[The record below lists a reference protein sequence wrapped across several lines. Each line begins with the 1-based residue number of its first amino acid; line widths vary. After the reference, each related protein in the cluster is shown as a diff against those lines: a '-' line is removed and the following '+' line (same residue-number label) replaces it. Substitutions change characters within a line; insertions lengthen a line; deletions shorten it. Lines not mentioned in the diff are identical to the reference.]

1 MDDFMKYSL
10 FDEIIKEAEDDEAGG
25 GEETAAADNADTN
38 GDGEVSDDEAN
49 AAATEEGDAA
59 DEEFDVDTDIPEGDD
74 EGGDDAGDDNNNDTV
89 DTSSSPPDTSPASDD
104 EVKPANTNIFDTLT
118 AEEQN
123 IKIKELKK
131 SYQNLYATID
141 DILNRINNMD
151 IDEDTLDVMSR
162 VTITLCNL
170 KDELANYFIHIFNL
184 RSYLEND
191 IKFNEFLAIL
201 KAVTVV
207 VDELSSK
214 KQKIIGLDTTKSDKK

>member
-25 GEETAAADNADTN
+25 GEETAAADNADAN

-49 AAATEEGDAA
+49 AAAAEEGDAA
-59 DEEFDVDTDIPEGDD
+59 DEDFDIDTDIPEGD
-74 EGGDDAGDDNNNDTV
+74 EEEESDDNNTTDDT
-89 DTSSSPPDTSPASDD
+89 SSPPDTSPASND

-162 VTITLCNL
+162 VTITLYNL

-184 RSYLEND
+184 KSYLEND

-201 KAVTVV
+201 KAVVVV

-214 KQKIIGLDTTKSDKK
+214 KQKILGLDTTKSDKK

>member
-10 FDEIIKEAEDDEAGG
+10 FDEIIKEAEDDEGGADAG
-25 GEETAAADNADTN
+25 GEEAAAGDADTN

-59 DEEFDVDTDIPEGDD
+59 DEDFDINTDIPEGDD
-74 EGGDDAGDDNNNDTV
+74 EGGDDAGGDDTID
-89 DTSSSPPDTSPASDD
+89 DTSSPDTSSPASDD

-162 VTITLCNL
+162 VTVTLYNL
-170 KDELANYFIHIFNL
+170 KDEIANYFINIFNL
-184 RSYLEND
+184 KSYLEND

-207 VDELSSK
+207 VDELSSN
-214 KQKIIGLDTTKSDKK
+214 KQKILGLDTTKSDKK